1 MTVPCRRTYQVRV
14 VKYYSF
20 LLILT
25 HSCQHVHLN
34 CDVEAEE
41 YEYDEYDS
49 EEGDNGSVAMD
60 EVEAVQE
67 SSDDEDADGDDE
79 QQDEHQ
85 EQKEKQ
91 QSISGAHQ
99 ETGENFD
106 DTSQSSDLGM
116 AVLTA
121 AAESVGE
128 ISDASQTSGKGMGV
142 GMGVG
147 TFQTTSNTHSGSD
160 GGSGGSARLRYKQEG
175 KRGNNPPRGTCP
187 DSPERVSPG
196 TGAGDKTKRDDK
208 NSKKKGS
215 KDRGTRAALE
225 LSVSSDEDNPGTSTK
240 VRLAFPLL
248 PVSLFF

>member
-147 TFQTTSNTHSGSD
+147 TFQTTSNTHSGSG

-175 KRGNNPPRGTCP
+175 NK
-187 DSPERVSPG
+187 ERATRRSE
-196 TGAGDKTKRDDK
+196 TTRTAR
-208 NSKKKGS
+208 
-215 KDRGTRAALE
+215 RRAARTAAPE
-225 LSVSSDEDNPGTSTK
+225 QRWSSASLRTRTIPAR
-240 VRLAFPLL
+240 RLRSASL
-248 PVSLFF
+248 SLFFLSRFSFDSLFT